1 MELIGGL
8 VVLGTIAYLSLSIGA
23 GGLCGKGNITEKT
36 QQEGQK

>member
-8 VVLGTIAYLSLSIGA
+8 AVMGTIAYLCLSIRA